1 MIEHGRKN
9 CVIFGINEKNKCRE
23 GKNMV
28 VITWDSEG
36 EEKYGRNKIKF
47 ILLGDGCSNLELPI
61 EQHSYLSLG

>member
-36 EEKYGRNKIKF
+36 EERYGRNKIKF
-47 ILLGDGCSNLELPI
+47 IPLWKWLLKS
-61 EQHSYLSLG
+61 